1 MNTNIP
7 FFADRLVQKN
17 DSIWQNSFEKVYF
30 SFRIKNRTMLESNM
44 ENVSAEKKN
53 IGSLFDRIAGHYDRF
68 NHLLSLNIDKSWSRK
83 TVKQLRPCD
92 QLLDVAVGTADLSIE
107 ILRRQKANRITG
119 LDLSTEMMKIG
130 AQKVQKQGLSASID
144 FVLGNA
150 QDMPFG
156 DGEFD
161 GLTCAFGV
169 RNFSC
174 LEKGLAEFHRVMAPG
189 GQLAIL
195 EFSLPGNP
203 VIRFFYKFFL
213 EHIMPLVGSMIS
225 HDRPAYNYLN
235 KSVQNFVYGDAMVK
249 KIEEAGFHSVA
260 SRPMTFGIATL
271 YTAER

>member
-1 MNTNIP
+1 MNP
-7 FFADRLVQKN
+7 GV
-17 DSIWQNSFEKVYF
+17 
-30 SFRIKNRTMLESNM
+30 

-53 IGSLFDRIAGHYDRF
+53 IGSLFDRIAGHYDSL
-68 NHLLSLNIDKSWSRK
+68 NHLLSLNIDKRWRRK
-83 TVKQLRPCD
+83 TVKQLLECD
-92 QLLDVAVGTADLSIE
+92 HLLDVAVGTADLSIE
-107 ILRRQKANRITG
+107 ILRRHKASHITG
-119 LDLSTEMMKIG
+119 LDLSAEMMRIG
-130 AQKVQKQGLSASID
+130 VRKAQKEGFSASLD

-161 GLTCAFGV
+161 CLTCAFGV

-174 LEKGLAEFHRVMAPG
+174 LEKGLAEFHRVLTPG

-203 VIRFFYKFFL
+203 VILFFYKYFL
-213 EHIMPLVGSMIS
+213 EHILPLVGRIFS
-225 HDRPAYNYLN
+225 HDRSAYQYLN
-235 KSVQNFVYGDAMVK
+235 KSVQNFIWGEAMVK

-260 SRPMTFGIATL
+260 SCPMTFGIATL

>member
-1 MNTNIP
+1 MNP
-7 FFADRLVQKN
+7 GV
-17 DSIWQNSFEKVYF
+17 
-30 SFRIKNRTMLESNM
+30 

-53 IGSLFDRIAGHYDRF
+53 IGSLFDRIAGHYDSL
-68 NHLLSLNIDKSWSRK
+68 NHLLSLNIDKRWRRK
-83 TVKQLRPCD
+83 TVKQLLECD
-92 QLLDVAVGTADLSIE
+92 HLLDVAVGTADLSIE
-107 ILRRQKANRITG
+107 ILRRHKASHITG
-119 LDLSTEMMKIG
+119 LDLSAEMMRIG
-130 AQKVQKQGLSASID
+130 ARKAQKEGFSASLD

-161 GLTCAFGV
+161 CLTCAFGV

-174 LEKGLAEFHRVMAPG
+174 LEKGLAEFHRVLTPG

-203 VIRFFYKFFL
+203 VILFFYKYFL
-213 EHIMPLVGSMIS
+213 EHILPLVGRIFS
-225 HDRPAYNYLN
+225 HDRSAYQYLN
-235 KSVQNFVYGDAMVK
+235 KSVQNFIWGEAMVK

>member
-1 MNTNIP
+1 MNP
-7 FFADRLVQKN
+7 GV
-17 DSIWQNSFEKVYF
+17 
-30 SFRIKNRTMLESNM
+30 

-53 IGSLFDRIAGHYDRF
+53 IGSLFDRIAGHYDSL
-68 NHLLSLNIDKSWSRK
+68 NHLLSLNIDKRWRRK
-83 TVKQLRPCD
+83 TVKQLLECD
-92 QLLDVAVGTADLSIE
+92 HLLDVAVGTADLSIE
-107 ILRRQKANRITG
+107 ILRRHKASHITG
-119 LDLSTEMMKIG
+119 LDLSAEMMRIG
-130 AQKVQKQGLSASID
+130 ARKAQKEGFSASLD

-161 GLTCAFGV
+161 CLTCAFGV

-174 LEKGLAEFHRVMAPG
+174 LEKGLAEFHRVLTPG

-203 VIRFFYKFFL
+203 VILFFYKYFL
-213 EHIMPLVGSMIS
+213 EHILPLVGRIFS
-225 HDRPAYNYLN
+225 HDRSAYQYLN
-235 KSVQNFVYGDAMVK
+235 KSVQNFIWGEAMVK

-260 SRPMTFGIATL
+260 SSPMTLGIATL